1 MRCYNCHKNF
11 DYDKYYGICPKCG
24 SFNRRE
30 TQEEHHENLHERFG
44 DESVHREEKKT
55 FVRAEERKQKS
66 GGPGFIIISVLVF
79 ILGIAVLASGA
90 AVMLGSR
97 EVSSSEADHTLR
109 LEAHEAGES
118 FAFQQAA
125 LQVLEAKVLADRDTL
140 PGLEK
145 GMKLVAVH
153 VAGQGDGE
161 FEDYNRIQEPYLET
175 DGAYRYALS
184 AHEFEPY
191 GQMLGA
197 RPALDG
203 WALSGETSCDGW
215 YGFVVEEE
223 AQQVR
228 IWFDEY
234 DWSDWDGGNLLAA
247 HYVDLQLEE
256 PETGA
261 EGGETDAE

>member
-24 SFNRRE
+24 CFNRRE
-30 TQEEHHENLHERFG
+30 TQAEQHENLHERFG
-44 DESVHREEKKT
+44 DESVHREEK
-55 FVRAEERKQKS
+55 RAVVHAEKRKQKS
-66 GGPGFIIISVLVF
+66 GSSGFFIISVLVF
-79 ILGIAVLASGA
+79 ILGIAVLVSGA

-97 EVSSSEADHTLR
+97 AASPSESDNTLR

-118 FAFQQAA
+118 FAFQQET
-125 LQVLEAKVLADRDTL
+125 LQVLEAKVLADRETL
-140 PGLEK
+140 PGLEE

-153 VAGQGDGE
+153 VAGQSDGE
-161 FEDYNRIQEPYLET
+161 YEDYNRVRDPYLET

-203 WALSGETSCDGW
+203 WALAEADSCDGW

-223 AQQVR
+223 IQQVR

-256 PETGA
+256 PGTVA
-261 EGGETDAE
+261 EGGDTDAE